1 MDQAL
6 SINEVTP
13 NCWNEYK
20 KSREYLSGAIM
31 AIPEHHQIV
40 EKREEDG
47 LRRVYERI
55 VKVSTKDIK
64 NYNIGQWLKEW
75 KEMDR
80 LLFWTILKN
89 AGNWRKDKEVR
100 IGDPFDESM
109 KLADSRDVPRLMQEL
124 ASNIEWL
131 INQEY
136 STRDEI
142 YEVLAQIH
150 HRFVMIHPFDDGNGR
165 IARALTDQIALYFGF
180 PTAIVGYPRHDK
192 PEQKRYH
199 QAISACAKNKTFH
212 PLALWIKSYVEKQIE
227 TLA

>member
-20 KSREYLSGAIM
+20 KSKEFLAGAIM
-31 AIPEHHQIV
+31 AIPEHHSIV

-47 LRRVYERI
+47 LRRIYEKV
-55 VKVSTKDIK
+55 VKVTTKDIM
-64 NYNIGQWLKEW
+64 NRTIGKWLDEW
-75 KEMDR
+75 KKMNK

-89 AGNWRKDKEVR
+89 TGNWRKKEVR
-100 IGDPFDESM
+100 IGDPYDEFM
-109 KLADSRDVPRLMQEL
+109 KLADSKDVPRLMQEL
-124 ASNIEWL
+124 ASDIERIL
-131 INQEY
+131 KQKY

-165 IARALTDQIALYFGF
+165 IARALTDEISLFFGF

-192 PEQKRYH
+192 PSQKRYH
-199 QAISACAKNKTFH
+199 QAIYGCAKSKSFQ
-212 PLALWIKSYVEKQIE
+212 PLAMWIKSYVEKQIE
-227 TLA
+227 SLA

>member
-6 SINEVTP
+6 SKDDVTL

-20 KSREYLSGAIM
+20 KSREYLAGAVM
-31 AIPEHHQIV
+31 AIPEHHPIV
-40 EKREEDG
+40 EKREEAG
-47 LRRVYERI
+47 LRRIYEKV
-55 VKVSTKDIK
+55 VKISTNDIK
-64 NYNIGQWLKEW
+64 NHNIGQWLEEW
-75 KEMDR
+75 KKMNE
-80 LLFWTILKN
+80 LLFGRILKN
-89 AGNWRKDKEVR
+89 TGNWRNKEVR
-100 IGDPFDESM
+100 IGDPFDECM
-109 KLADSRDVPRLMQEL
+109 KLADSRDVPRLVQGL
-124 ASNIEWL
+124 ANNIEQL

-165 IARALTDQIALYFGF
+165 IARAITDQISLFFGF

-192 PEQKRYH
+192 PQQKRYH
-199 QAISACAKNKTFH
+199 QAIYECAKNKSYH
-212 PLALWIKSYVEKQIE
+212 PLAIWIKSYIEKQIN